1 MKFTTRFFL
10 LSLVL
15 LSAASSARAS
25 DPATI
30 EAAKKEGSLM
40 IYNSM
45 TPSQMQL
52 IINAF
57 RAKYPFVEVKVYR
70 AVGERLLTKIFTEAQ
85 AGRHDFD
92 VLQSGDTQAYFL
104 KKKNL
109 LAKYVSPEVKNLTRS
124 EERRVGKKC
133 RAVW

>member
-1 MKFTTRFFL
+1 
-10 LSLVL
+10 
-15 LSAASSARAS
+15 
-25 DPATI
+25 
-30 EAAKKEGSLM
+30 M

-57 RAKYPFVEVKVYR
+57 RTKHPLVEVKVYR

-92 VLQSGDTQAYFL
+92 VLQSGDTQAYSQEE
-104 KKKNL
+104 K
-109 LAKYVSPEVKNLTRS
+109 SPGQICVARGEISPKIFVDPEGYWAAMYSMPKIIGYNTRMVK
-124 EERRVGKKC
+124 
-133 RAVW
+133 RA

>member
-1 MKFTTRFFL
+1 MKFATRLFFL
-10 LSLVL
+10 PLL
-15 LSAASSARAS
+15 LSWAGVSAMAS

-57 RAKYPFVEVKVYR
+57 NAKYPFIDVKVYR

-85 AGRHDFD
+85 TGRHDFD

-109 LAKYVSPEVKNLTRS
+109 LSKYMSPEVKAPENF
-124 EERRVGKKC
+124 C
-133 RAVW
+133 RFRGLLGCH